1 MPQSKKQK
9 GSEPVY
15 ELGNLALMSSAIETD
30 TGLPEG
36 TAKALQIA
44 GMLQTTL
51 EFDTLIEVFSQQ
63 IHGLVPHDS
72 VSYEYQPLQI
82 AVANGK
88 PEKHSCSYQ
97 LVVAAQTLGQLVFTR
112 RRKFSANETHLLE
125 HLLCCLV
132 YPLRNAIMYRHAL
145 TAALT
150 DPLTG
155 INNRTA
161 MNSALI
167 RETEL
172 ARRHGNALSLIAA
185 DLDHFKQINDSH
197 GHLAGDYVLKAVAE
211 IFSDCTRRTDILFRC
226 GGEEF
231 LILLSNTNKPGAMR
245 LAERIRVA
253 VESNELI
260 YGDHRIPVT
269 VSLGVACYSK
279 GDNSESLFEKADS
292 ALYAAKAAGRNCVKH
307 SDSLES
313 ARNL

>member
-1 MPQSKKQK
+1 MPQHRKKES
-9 GSEPVY
+9 SEPVY
-15 ELGNLALMSSAIETD
+15 ELGNLALMSSAIETEA
-30 TGLPEG
+30 GLPAG
-36 TAKALQIA
+36 TSKALEIA

-51 EFDTLIEVFSQQ
+51 EIDKLIEVFSQQ
-63 IHGLVPHDS
+63 IQSLVPHNS
-72 VSYEYQPLQI
+72 AGFEYKPLQI
-82 AVANGK
+82 SVAHGK
-88 PEKHSCSYQ
+88 AERHSCSYQ
-97 LVVAAQTLGQLVFTR
+97 LVVAAQSLGQLVLTR
-112 RRKFSANETHLLE
+112 RKKFTANETHLLE

-155 INNRTA
+155 VNNRTA

-185 DLDHFKQINDSH
+185 DIDHFKRVNDTY

-211 IFSDCTRRTDILFRC
+211 ALTDCTRRTDILFRS

-231 LILLSNTNKPGAMR
+231 LILLSNTEQQGALL
-245 LAERIRVA
+245 LAERIRNTI
-253 VESNELI
+253 ESCEHL
-260 YGDHRIPVT
+260 YGDHKIMVT
-269 VSLGVACYSK
+269 ISLGVACYGK

-292 ALYAAKAAGRNCVKH
+292 ALYAAKNAGRNCIKFA
-307 SDSLES
+307 DPLP
-313 ARNL
+313 A

>member
-1 MPQSKKQK
+1 MPQHNKQK

-36 TAKALQIA
+36 TSKALQIA

-51 EFDTLIEVFSQQ
+51 ELDKLVGVFSGQ
-63 IHGLVPHDS
+63 IHNLVPHDS
-72 VSYEYQPLQI
+72 ITYEYKPLQI
-82 AVANGK
+82 TISNGK

-112 RRKFSANETHLLE
+112 RKKFTANETHLLE

-132 YPLRNAIMYRHAL
+132 YPLRNAILYRHAL

-155 INNRTA
+155 INNRAA

-185 DLDHFKQINDSH
+185 DLDHFKQINDNH
-197 GHLAGDYVLKAVAE
+197 GHLAGDYILKAVAE
-211 IFSDCTRRTDILFRC
+211 TFSDCTRRTDILFRS

-231 LILLSNTNKPGAMR
+231 LILLSNTNKQGAMR
-245 LAERIRVA
+245 LAERIRAA

-260 YGDHRIPVT
+260 YGDHSIPVT

-279 GDNSESLFEKADS
+279 DDNSESLFEKADS
-292 ALYAAKAAGRNCVKH
+292 ALYAAKASGRNCVKH
-307 SDSLES
+307 SDTL
-313 ARNL
+313 

>member
-1 MPQSKKQK
+1 MPQQRKKDS
-9 GSEPVY
+9 SEPVY

-30 TGLPEG
+30 AGLPEG

-51 EFDTLIEVFSQQ
+51 DIDQLIEVFSQQ
-63 IHGLVPHDS
+63 IHGLVPHNS
-72 VSYEYQPLQI
+72 ISFEYKPLQI
-82 AVANGK
+82 AVSHGK
-88 PEKHSCSYQ
+88 SEKHSCSYQ
-97 LVVAAQTLGQLVFTR
+97 LVVAAQSLGQLVLTR
-112 RRKFSANETHLLE
+112 RKKFTVNETHLIE

-155 INNRTA
+155 VNNRAA

-172 ARRHGNALSLIAA
+172 ARRHGNSLSLIAA
-185 DLDHFKQINDSH
+185 DIDHFKLINDTY

-211 IFSDCTRRTDILFRC
+211 TLTDCTRRTDVLFRS

-231 LILLSNTNKPGAMR
+231 LILLSNTGKQGAML
-245 LAERIRVA
+245 LAERIRGAIEASELHYCDHKIA
-253 VESNELI
+253 VTI
-260 YGDHRIPVT
+260 
-269 VSLGVACYSK
+269 SLGVACFSK
-279 GDNSESLFEKADS
+279 GDNSEGLFEKADS
-292 ALYAAKAAGRNCVKH
+292 ALYAAKAGGRNCVKF
-307 SDSLES
+307 SDSP
-313 ARNL
+313 

>member
-1 MPQSKKQK
+1 MPQHKKQD
-9 GSEPVY
+9 GNEAAY
-15 ELGNLALMSSAIETD
+15 ELGNLALMSSALETD
-30 TGLPEG
+30 AGLPEG

-51 EFDTLIEVFSQQ
+51 ELDQLIEVFSQQ
-63 IHGLVPHDS
+63 IEGLVPHNSIAYD
-72 VSYEYQPLQI
+72 YKPLQI
-82 AVANGK
+82 AVARGK

-112 RRKFSANETHLLE
+112 RRKFTANETHLLE

-132 YPLRNAIMYRHAL
+132 YPLRNAILYRHAL

-155 INNRTA
+155 VNNRTA

-185 DLDHFKQINDSH
+185 DLDHFKRINDGY
-197 GHLAGDYVLKAVAE
+197 GHLAGDFILKTVAE
-211 IFSDCTRRTDILFRC
+211 TLSDCTRRTDILFRS

-245 LAERIRVA
+245 LAERIRAA
-253 VESNELI
+253 VDSSELI

-269 VSLGVACYSK
+269 VSLGVACFAK
-279 GDNSESLFEKADS
+279 GDNSESLFEKADG
-292 ALYAAKAAGRNCVKH
+292 ALYAAKAAGRNCVRH
-307 SDSLES
+307 ADAL
-313 ARNL
+313 

>member
-1 MPQSKKQK
+1 MSQQKKK
-9 GSEPVY
+9 AHGEPAY

-30 TGLPEG
+30 AGLPEG
-36 TAKALQIA
+36 TSKALQIA

-51 EFDTLIEVFSQQ
+51 EIDQLIEVFSQQ
-63 IHGLVPHDS
+63 IQPLVPHHS
-72 VSYEYQPLQI
+72 ASYDYKPLQI
-82 AVANGK
+82 SFTRGK

-97 LVVAAQTLGQLVFTR
+97 LVVAAQSLGQLVLTR
-112 RRKFSANETHLLE
+112 RKKFTANETHLLE

-132 YPLRNAIMYRHAL
+132 YPLRNAILYRHAL

-155 INNRTA
+155 VNNRTA

-185 DLDHFKQINDSH
+185 DIDHFKQINDTY

-211 IFSDCTRRTDILFRC
+211 ALTDCTRRTDIVFRS

-231 LILLSNTNKPGAMR
+231 LILLSNTGKAGALL
-245 LAERIRVA
+245 LAERIRA
-253 VESNELI
+253 TIESCEI
-260 YGDHRIPVT
+260 VYCDHRIAVT
-269 VSLGVACYSK
+269 TSLGVACYSK
-279 GDNSESLFEKADS
+279 GDNSESLYEKTDT
-292 ALYAAKAAGRNCVKH
+292 ALYAAKAAGRNLVKFA
-307 SDSLES
+307 DSL
-313 ARNL
+313 